1 MKWSSLNSALA
12 QRRYEEMASTRSFV
26 PNGLLS
32 DYTGL
37 REKLLQAIP
46 HFDATAGAG
55 AYDVATGLA
64 LYRILGEAGM
74 DVRTAADDGVWRF
87 LSLRVLP
94 DLVQAR
100 WPHAPAERFWRGRS
114 RIWLRACWWLIHLAW
129 QETEEKTRAVLAD
142 VTTDT
147 VVQLVER
154 PGRGGFR
161 VELTRSLFSARSG
174 RRFTQAEFR
183 ALMKL
188 NTARVMVTEPWL
200 CDGGIKG
207 YVREL
212 HDYVDSIR

>member
-12 QRRYEEMASTRSFV
+12 RRCHEEMTSARSFAA
-26 PNGLLS
+26 NGLNAEHAA
-32 DYTGL
+32 L
-37 REKLLQAIP
+37 REKLLQEIP
-46 HFDATAGAG
+46 RFDAVLGAG

-64 LYRILGEAGM
+64 LYRVLGEAGM
-74 DVRTAADDGVWRF
+74 DVRMAADDGVWRF

-94 DLVQAR
+94 DRVQAR

-114 RIWLRACWWLIHLAW
+114 RIWLRVNWWLIHLAW
-129 QETEEKTRAVLAD
+129 QGSEEKTRVVLAD

-147 VVQLVER
+147 VVQLIER

-161 VELTRSLFSARSG
+161 VELTRALFSERS
-174 RRFTQAEFR
+174 RRKFTQSEFR

-200 CDGGIKG
+200 SDGGIGG

-212 HDYVDSIR
+212 HEYVASIR